1 VVSQPG
7 KAKGRGRTIQP
18 SPVTA
23 TALEYGVAEELVFT
37 PLKAKEVR
45 FRV

>member
-1 VVSQPG
+1 MVSQPG